1 MEAADAALLQA
12 GAVMYCYFCSL
23 PLTGE
28 MPATLNNRVVAL
40 EEGLDPVVT
49 RCPHAKCKKPLP
61 QCAICLMPLYVVSH
75 AAKRKRAAVAGRDA
89 ANKGGENKSEQQ
101 KMALPIDSWVTWC
114 QSCHHGG
121 HMSCLTEWFAQ
132 YGQCPV
138 ADCECRCAE

>member
-1 MEAADAALLQA
+1 
-12 GAVMYCYFCSL
+12 MYCYFCSL

-61 QCAICLMPLYVVSH
+61 QCAICLLPLYVVSH
-75 AAKRKRAAVAGRDA
+75 HSKLRS
-89 ANKGGENKSEQQ
+89 GGGLLNASRPGSKSLTCTEIKSDQER
-101 KMALPIDSWVTWC
+101 MALPIDSWVTWC

-121 HMSCLTEWFAQ
+121 HLSCLTDWFAQ
-132 YGQCPV
+132 YSCCPV
-138 ADCECRCAE
+138 ADCECRCAD